1 MKEHVAFESPNHYT
15 LMEREDAQT
24 SRAMQ
29 LRVNHRRN
37 EPGRRKRDFLMNHL
51 RLDECM

>member
-24 SRAMQ
+24 GRAVP
-29 LRVNHRRN
+29 LRVNDGTN
-37 EPGRRKRDFLMNHL
+37 QAGVSATSS
-51 RLDECM
+51 